1 MRLTG
6 FIFPLALAALTLPA
20 TAFAQTGATY
30 TVVQQQVVDR
40 KAVFATVE
48 SIDVVSARARIGGTI
63 GELRVDEG
71 DAVEAGDILAVVVD
85 DRISPQI
92 GAMNGQVS
100 ALESQLAQAR
110 IDLTRAQDLFERG
123 IFPQAR
129 LDQARTAA
137 DVLEGQVAAS
147 RQNRNVLVQQAR
159 QGDVLAPAS
168 GRVLQVP
175 VTSGSVVLPGEAVA
189 MIASELYLLRLR
201 LPERHAR
208 SISEGDTVMV
218 DASDLTGD
226 VSPSGYIRQVYPQVE
241 DGRVIADAVV
251 EGLGSYFVGE
261 RVRVYV
267 AVDER
272 AAILVPADYLATRY
286 GVDYVRLQHGDGSHS
301 DIVVQRGLDS
311 ADGVEILSG
320 LAAGDLLVQP

>member
-1 MRLTG
+1 MRMTG
-6 FIFPLALAALTLPA
+6 LLLPLALAALTMPA
-20 TAFAQTGATY
+20 IALAQTGETY
-30 TVVQQQVVDR
+30 AVAEQQIVDR

-71 DAVEAGDILAVVVD
+71 DAVAAGDILAIVVD

-92 GAMNGQVS
+92 GAVNGQVA

-110 IDLTRAQDLFERG
+110 IDLTRAQDLFDRG

-129 LDQARTAA
+129 LDQARTAV
-137 DVLEGQVAAS
+137 DVLEGQVSAA
-147 RQNRNVLVQQAR
+147 RQNRNVLVQQSR

-208 SISEGDTVMV
+208 SIREGDAVMV
-218 DASDLTGD
+218 DTSDLTGD
-226 VSPSGYIRQVYPQVE
+226 VSPSGYIRQVYPLVE

-267 AVDER
+267 AVDVR
-272 AAILVPADYLATRY
+272 DAILVPPAYLANRY
-286 GVDYVRLQHGDGSHS
+286 GVDYVRLQHGDGEHS
-301 DIVVQRGLDS
+301 DVVVQRGMETGE
-311 ADGVEILSG
+311 GVEILSG

>member
-6 FIFPLALAALTLPA
+6 LIFPLALAAITLPA
-20 TAFAQTGATY
+20 AAIAQGGQAY
-30 TVVQQQVVDR
+30 TVVEQQIVDR

-92 GAMNGQVS
+92 GAVNGQVS

-110 IDLTRAQDLFERG
+110 IDLTRAQDLFDRG

-129 LDQARTAA
+129 LDQARTATE
-137 DVLEGQVAAS
+137 VLEGQVAAS

-208 SISEGDTVMV
+208 SIREGDTIMV
-218 DASDLTGD
+218 DVSDLTGD
-226 VSPSGYIRQVYPQVE
+226 VSPAGYIRQVYPQVE

-286 GVDYVRLQHGDGSHS
+286 GVDYVRLQHADGSQS
-301 DIVVQRGLDS
+301 DVVVQRGRDS
-311 ADGVEILSG
+311 AEGVEILGG

>member
-1 MRLTG
+1 MRLTALLL
-6 FIFPLALAALTLPA
+6 PLALAAWTLPA
-20 TAFAQTGATY
+20 AASTQADEVHA
-30 TVVQQQVVDR
+30 VLEQQIVDR

-48 SIDVVSARARIGGTI
+48 SIDVVGARARIGGTI

-92 GAMNGQVS
+92 GAMHGQVS

-129 LDQARTAA
+129 LDQARTAV

-218 DASDLTGD
+218 DASALTGE
-226 VSPSGYIRQVYPQVE
+226 VSPSGYIRQVYPQIE

-261 RVRVYV
+261 RVRVHV
-267 AVDER
+267 AVDQR
-272 AAILVPADYLATRY
+272 TAILVPASYLATRY
-286 GVDYVRLQHGDGSHS
+286 GVDYVRLQHADGTHS
-301 DIVVQRGLDS
+301 DIVVRRGHASD
-311 ADGVEILSG
+311 AGIEILSG

>member
-1 MRLTG
+1 MRLSAL
-6 FIFPLALAALTLPA
+6 ILPLALAAMPSIA
-20 TAFAQTGATY
+20 IAQTGETY
-30 TVVQQQVVDR
+30 TVVEQQIVDR

-92 GAMNGQVS
+92 GAVNGQVS
-100 ALESQLAQAR
+100 ALESQMAQAR
-110 IDLTRAQDLFERG
+110 IDLTRAQDLFDRG

-129 LDQARTAA
+129 LDQARTAVE
-137 DVLEGQVAAS
+137 VLDGQVAAA
-147 RQNRNVLVQQAR
+147 RQNRNVLVQQSR

-175 VTSGSVVLPGEAVA
+175 VTSGSVVLPGEPVA
-189 MIASELYLLRLR
+189 IIASELYLLRLR

-208 SISEGDTVMV
+208 SIREGDAVMV
-218 DASDLTGD
+218 DISDLTGD

-251 EGLGSYFVGE
+251 DGLGSYFVGE

-272 AAILVPADYLATRY
+272 AAILVPPAYLANRY
-286 GVDYVRLQHGDGSHS
+286 GVDYVRLQHADGGHS

-311 ADGVEILSG
+311 AGGVEILGG

>member
-6 FIFPLALAALTLPA
+6 LIFPLALAALTLPA
-20 TAFAQTGATY
+20 TALAQTGATY

-85 DRISPQI
+85 ARISPQI

-218 DASDLTGD
+218 DVSDLTGD
-226 VSPSGYIRQVYPQVE
+226 VSPSGYIRQVYPQIE

-272 AAILVPADYLATRY
+272 AAILVPSEYLATRY

-311 ADGVEILSG
+311 GDGIEILSG